1 MIRSVGGLGIRGDFL
16 SIFDL
21 KFKGIRGIDRVRII
35 QSVSFRYSLKVLFLC
50 HQRVTSTPF
59 IGQS

>member
-1 MIRSVGGLGIRGDFL
+1 MTRRVGGLVIRGDFL
-16 SIFDL
+16 SFDL

>member
-1 MIRSVGGLGIRGDFL
+1 MTRSVGGLVIRGDFL

-35 QSVSFRYSLKVLFLC
+35 QSVSSTSSLKVLFLC